1 MEGELDELRVMMKEP
16 LTEEDRESAEM
27 LRQNTA
33 EINAKFAAAE
43 RTQQDLKV
51 TMEQMHCKGLTSSV
65 APVKSQVL
73 SPRSEEP
80 GARDPKLG
88 AAQAHV
94 QEMENAHDQGSL
106 DMRGPRY
113 TSVLE
118 QLEPHRRELLIEQ
131 SNIRS
136 MGQDHGRRYGCDL

>member
-51 TMEQMHCKGLTSSV
+51 TMEQMHCKGLSAFRSNIEAQRRENRMIREKLGTLEALQHQNPSLVPEIPSSV
-65 APVKSQVL
+65 LLRLMCRKWKTRMIKEVWICVGLGIRLYL
-73 SPRSEEP
+73 SS
-80 GARDPKLG
+80 
-88 AAQAHV
+88 
-94 QEMENAHDQGSL
+94 
-106 DMRGPRY
+106 
-113 TSVLE
+113 
-118 QLEPHRRELLIEQ
+118 
-131 SNIRS
+131 SNRIDES
-136 MGQDHGRRYGCDL
+136 C

>member
-51 TMEQMHCKGLTSSV
+51 TMEQMHCKGLS
-65 APVKSQVL
+65 AF
-73 SPRSEEP
+73 RSNIEAQRREN
-80 GARDPKLG
+80 RMIREKLG
-88 AAQAHV
+88 
-94 QEMENAHDQGSL
+94 
-106 DMRGPRY
+106 
-113 TSVLE
+113 TLE
-118 QLEPHRRELLIEQ
+118 ALQHQNPVRLPSPQ
-131 SNIRS
+131 
-136 MGQDHGRRYGCDL
+136 